1 MVIVPIHAGVSL
13 GDAPVAG
20 EVAKLNVR
28 VFRDEGTETEEVV
41 SKDVGS
47 KEVLSKVTSDG
58 PGVEA
63 SFPSFLLSEGLLPV
77 PPKLVKKFRQGIM
90 WT

>member
-1 MVIVPIHAGVSL
+1 MCGCLEA
-13 GDAPVAG
+13 
-20 EVAKLNVR
+20 
-28 VFRDEGTETEEVV
+28 ETEEVV
-41 SKDVGS
+41 SKDVGL

-63 SFPSFLLSEGLLPV
+63 SV
-77 PPKLVKKFRQGIM
+77 PPFSRGTM